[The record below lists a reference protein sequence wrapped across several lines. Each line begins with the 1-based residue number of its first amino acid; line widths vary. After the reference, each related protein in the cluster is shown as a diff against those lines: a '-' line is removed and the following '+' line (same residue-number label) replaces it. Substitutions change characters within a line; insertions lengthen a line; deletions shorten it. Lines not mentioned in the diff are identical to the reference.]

1 MCIFGDLIIE
11 NGVFD
16 HILGR
21 SLYEFSLSMR
31 FKLFSITLFLLVST
45 SLMAVEKP
53 VLAIDKLIFSKLQ
66 ELGQAQRPGIDDA
79 TFCRRLYLDITGR
92 IPTLQEMQ
100 GFLQDNNPN
109 KRALLI
115 HKLFDSKGYVS
126 NFHNYWADLLRITY
140 IGDKLHSM
148 VNYSEW
154 VKDALRKNKPYNQ
167 VVREL
172 ITAEGDL
179 YQPGNGATGY
189 YAREVMHLDHT
200 ASAVKAFMGMSIEC
214 AQCHDHPF
222 EDWTQKEFYEFAA
235 FTTNVKLRVDPSPEE
250 EKKHYKKMRKE
261 LKDRDFDEWIVLR
274 EAARIKHAEI
284 VGGGTGYLRLP
295 HDYKY
300 KDAKPHDV
308 MQANSL
314 FGDRPKVHY
323 TVKTAALIKDK
334 KKRNLGPS
342 VNSKVAMANWLTSP
356 DNDMFVYNIINR
368 LWYKMMGVE
377 LIGPLENLK
386 YGDKGPHPE
395 LTDLLAQIMKDVK
408 FDMKQFMKIVMH
420 THAYQS
426 RIRTLQDNDPRYNL
440 DGPVL
445 RRMSAE
451 EIWDSMLSLRVADPE
466 ESVLDSFRYDGFTH
480 FYEKA
485 QNMSPVDI
493 IKYAETSKLNRG
505 KFYRTNDVEA
515 NKTRNGELGFEKSKR
530 ASEFR
535 HPIRGPHL
543 LKTFGQ
549 STREVINGSSTEP
562 SIPQA
567 LASLNG
573 ELEQQIIQN
582 TSSHLYQSIK
592 GLSPKEKIQQT
603 YLAFLGRLPSEMEIA
618 RLGHLT
624 PKEHQD
630 LMWALLNSNEFKFK
644 K

>member
-1 MCIFGDLIIE
+1 M
-11 NGVFD
+11 
-16 HILGR
+16 R
-21 SLYEFSLSMR
+21 FSLFLS
-31 FKLFSITLFLLVST
+31 FLLLCCLAA
-45 SLMAVEKP
+45 SLSAVEKP
-53 VLAIDKLIFSKLQ
+53 VLAIDKMIFSKLQ

-79 TFCRRLYLDITGR
+79 TFVRRLYLDITGR
-92 IPTLQEMQ
+92 IPTLQEAQ
-100 GFLQDNNPN
+100 AFLNDKNPN

-140 IGDKLHSM
+140 VGDKLHSM

-154 VKDALRKNKPYNQ
+154 IKESLRKNKPYNQ
-167 VVREL
+167 VVFEL

-179 YQPGNGATGY
+179 YKPGNGATGY

-200 ASAVKAFMGMSIEC
+200 ASTVKAFMGMSIEC

-250 EKKHYKKMRKE
+250 EKQHYKNKRKE
-261 LKDRDFDEWIVLR
+261 LKDRSFDEWIVLR
-274 EAARIKHAEI
+274 EAARVKHAEI

-300 KDAKPHDV
+300 EDAKPHEV

-314 FGDRPKVHY
+314 FGNKPKVHY
-323 TVKTAALIKDK
+323 TVQTAALAKDK

-342 VNSKVAMANWLTSP
+342 VNSKIAMAKWLTSP

-377 LIGPLENLK
+377 LIGPLENLE

-426 RIRTLQDNDPRYNL
+426 RIRTLQENDARYNL

-451 EIWDSMLSLRVADPE
+451 ELWDSMIGLRVANPD
-466 ESVLDSFRYDGFTH
+466 ESLLETFRYDGFTH

-485 QNMSPVDI
+485 LKMSPEEI
-493 IKYAETSKLNRG
+493 IQYAETSKLNRG
-505 KFYRTNDVEA
+505 KFYQVIDREA
-515 NKTRNGELGFEKSKR
+515 GKTKNANLGFSQSKR

-573 ELEQQIIQN
+573 EIEQQIIQN
-582 TSSHLYQSIK
+582 GASHLHQSLK
-592 GLSPKEKIQQT
+592 NLSPKEKIRQT
-603 YLAFLGRLPSEMEIA
+603 YLAFVGRYPNEMEVA
-618 RLGHLT
+618 RLGNLT
-624 PKEHQD
+624 PKQHQD